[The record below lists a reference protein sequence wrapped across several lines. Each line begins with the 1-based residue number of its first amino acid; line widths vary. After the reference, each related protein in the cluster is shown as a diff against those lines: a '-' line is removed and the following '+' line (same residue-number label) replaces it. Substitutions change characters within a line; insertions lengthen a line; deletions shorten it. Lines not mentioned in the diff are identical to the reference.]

1 MKKAVSPLISF
12 VLTILLVSAATT
24 IVLTVIKPAFD
35 SMSDSGVVNEAT
47 QNLELMNS
55 AIKQVASESQG
66 SKRTITLTVSDGE
79 YGIDATKDFIYYNY
93 TTKTDF
99 SPQGIIGNVRL
110 DKSPVF
116 IEYFNNYVEN
126 SNASPP
132 WTIKNGT
139 WTITSGEYSGQNGV
153 VYYNFGTVNYFS
165 LEGRITN
172 KAGTNGEI
180 FALPVSLDYLR
191 LYLTFDENSG
201 NYSYDYS
208 GFNKTGTLYNG
219 TTICSGGTCPT
230 WTTGKS
236 DYALQFDG
244 SNDYVNVTSLSSMGT
259 TVELWKKTATDS
271 AWYHLVNSS
280 GTLYVNGVAGSGQV
294 IPITNSSGTVVIGKD
309 VSGNYFNGTIDE
321 VKIYNRSLS
330 DNEVKADYELGIKKL
345 SSTGRT
351 DSVSASTNVY
361 LVLANPNGNTYFDEV
376 KIKTNKRSMMLS
388 IPYLNVDLN
397 GTARIPKGSYQL
409 TVENKGL
416 NTAVN
421 KPIIEITIA

>member
-24 IVLTVIKPAFD
+24 IVLTVIKPTFD
-35 SMSDSGVVNEAT
+35 RMSDSSIINEAT

-66 SKRTITLTVSDGE
+66 SKRTISLTVSDGE
-79 YGIDATKDFIYYNY
+79 YGINAAKDFIYYNY
-93 TTKTDF
+93 STKTDF
-99 SPQGIIGNVRL
+99 SLQGISGNVRL

-116 IEYFNNYVEN
+116 IDYFNNYVEN

-139 WTITSGEYSGQNGV
+139 WTIESGEYSGQNGLA
-153 VYYNFGTVNYFS
+153 YYNFGTTNYFS

-172 KAGTNGEI
+172 KSGTNGEI
-180 FALPVSLDYLR
+180 FALPVPPDDLR

-201 NYSYDYS
+201 NYTYDYS
-208 GFNKTGTLYNG
+208 GFNNTGTLYNG
-219 TTICSGGTCPT
+219 TTICSGGTCPA
-230 WTTGKS
+230 WTTGKF

-259 TVELWKKTATDS
+259 TVELWKKNTTDS
-271 AWYHLVNSS
+271 AWYHLANSS
-280 GTLYVNGVAGSGQV
+280 GTLYINGVTGSGQV
-294 IPITNSSGTVVIGKD
+294 IPITNSSGTVVVGKD
-309 VSGNYFNGTIDE
+309 ASGNYFNGSIDE

-330 DNEVKADYELGIKKL
+330 ADEVKADYELGIKKL

-351 DSVSASTNVY
+351 DLISTSTNVY
-361 LVLANPNGNTYFDEV
+361 LVLANPNGHTHFDEV
-376 KIKTNKRSMMLS
+376 KIKTNKRNMMLS

-397 GTARIPKGSYQL
+397 GTARFSKGNNQL
-409 TVENKGL
+409 TIENKGFNTTL
-416 NTAVN
+416 NR
-421 KPIIEITIA
+421 PIIEIMVA